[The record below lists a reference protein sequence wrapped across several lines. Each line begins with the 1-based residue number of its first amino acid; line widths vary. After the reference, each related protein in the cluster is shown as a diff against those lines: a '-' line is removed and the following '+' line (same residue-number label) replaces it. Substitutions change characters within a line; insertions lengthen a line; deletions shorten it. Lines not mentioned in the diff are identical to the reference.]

1 MGHEI
6 VPRVLL
12 VAATTGYQ
20 TRVFADAARR
30 LGFDLVLATD
40 RCHVLED
47 PWGDHAIPVRF
58 EDPHGSRDVL
68 AAAGPFDGIAA
79 VADRPTLVA
88 ALAAEAL
95 AIPHHSPEAVAA
107 CRDKHLARQRFQA
120 AGLLV
125 PEFFR
130 VPTDS
135 APRDAAKRAPFP
147 CVLKPLGLS
156 GSRGVI
162 RANDEWQFLAAFER
176 IHTLLHGNDV
186 AVLRE
191 EQNGHIQVESFIE
204 GREFALEGVVTRG
217 QLQVLAVFDKPD
229 PLDGPFFEETIYVT
243 PSRESEEVQK
253 LIIQTTKSAV
263 RALGLTHGPVHAELR
278 VNHTGA
284 WMLEIAARPIGGLC
298 ARALRFDGGMP
309 LEELILRHAIGDD
322 VSSARL
328 GDAASGVMMIPIPK
342 AGIYHGVDG
351 VQKAASISGVEDVII
366 TAKEGQKI
374 LPLPEGSSYL
384 GFLFARGESA
394 GHVESALRDAH
405 ACLHFEIATLLPVV
419 QR

>member
-1 MGHEI
+1 MGQEI

-20 TRVFADAARR
+20 TRIFADAARR
-30 LGFDLVLATD
+30 LGCDLVLATD

-58 EDPHGSRDVL
+58 EDPHGSCDIL
-68 AAAGPFDGIAA
+68 AASGPFDGIAA
-79 VADRPTLVA
+79 VGDRPTLLA
-88 ALAAEAL
+88 ALSAEAL
-95 AIPHHSPEAVAA
+95 AIPHHSPEAVMA
-107 CRDKHLARQRFQA
+107 CRDKYLARRQFQA

-130 VPTDS
+130 VPADS
-135 APRDAAKRAPFP
+135 APGEAAKRAPFP

-162 RANDEWQFLAAFER
+162 RADDIGQFLRAFER
-176 IHTLLHGNDV
+176 IHALLRGSDV
-186 AVLRE
+186 AALRE
-191 EQNGHIQVESFIE
+191 EQNRYIQVECFIE
-204 GREFALEGVVTRG
+204 GREFAVEGVVTRG
-217 QLQVLAVFDKPD
+217 QLQVLAIFDKPD

-243 PSRESEEVQK
+243 PSRAIAEVQQV
-253 LIIQTTKSAV
+253 IIQTTRSAV
-263 RALGLTHGPVHAELR
+263 RALGLTHGPIHAEMR
-278 VNHTGA
+278 VNRKGA
-284 WMLEIAARPIGGLC
+284 WMLEVAARPIGGLC

-309 LEELILRHAIGDD
+309 LEELLLRHAVGED
-322 VSSARL
+322 VSTTRL
-328 GDAASGVMMIPIPK
+328 SDEASGVMMIPIPK
-342 AGIYHGVDG
+342 AGVY
-351 VQKAASISGVEDVII
+351 QGVEGVEKAELVPGVEQVII

-384 GFLFARGESA
+384 GFLFARSESSSQ
-394 GHVESALRDAH
+394 VENALRDAH
-405 ACLHFEIATLLPVV
+405 ACLNFEIATLLPVV

>member
-20 TRVFADAARR
+20 TRIFADAARR
-30 LGFDLVLATD
+30 LGCDLVLATD

-58 EDPHGSRDVL
+58 EDPHGSCDIL
-68 AAAGPFDGIAA
+68 AASGPFDGIVA

-95 AIPHHSPEAVAA
+95 AIPHHSPEAVMA
-107 CRDKHLARQRFQA
+107 CRDKYLARQQFQA

-130 VPTDS
+130 VPADS
-135 APRDAAKRAPFP
+135 APREAAKRAPFP

-162 RANDEWQFLAAFER
+162 RADDKRQFLSAFER
-176 IHTLLHGNDV
+176 IHALLRGADV
-186 AVLRE
+186 AALRE
-191 EQNGHIQVESFIE
+191 EQNRYIQVESFIE
-204 GREFALEGVVTRG
+204 GPEFAVEGVVTRG
-217 QLQVLAVFDKPD
+217 ELQVLAIFDKPD

-243 PSRESEEVQK
+243 PSRAIAEVQQV
-253 LIIQTTKSAV
+253 IIQTTRSAV
-263 RALGLTHGPVHAELR
+263 RALGLAHGPIHSEMR
-278 VNHTGA
+278 VNRKGA
-284 WMLEIAARPIGGLC
+284 WMLEVAARPIGGLC

-309 LEELILRHAIGDD
+309 LEELILRHAVGED
-322 VSSARL
+322 VSTTRL
-328 GDAASGVMMIPIPK
+328 SDEASGVMMIPIPK
-342 AGIYHGVDG
+342 AGFY
-351 VQKAASISGVEDVII
+351 QGVEGVEKAELVPGVENVII

-384 GFLFARGESA
+384 GFLFARRESSSQ
-394 GHVESALRDAH
+394 VENALRDAH
-405 ACLHFEIATLLPVV
+405 ACLNFEIATLLPVV